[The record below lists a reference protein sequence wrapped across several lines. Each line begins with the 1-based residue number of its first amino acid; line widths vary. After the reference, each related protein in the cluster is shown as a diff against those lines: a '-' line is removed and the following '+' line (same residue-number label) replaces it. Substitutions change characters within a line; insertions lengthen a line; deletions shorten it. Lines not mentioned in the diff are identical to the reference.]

1 MKIKRLQPNTI
12 IYHGTIHDF
21 EPNDLKFPAWFSFDL
36 EQAHNHIAY
45 KYDKNSEGKILQYK
59 TNIFINLIDIS
70 DDGDFHL
77 YINEKGNKALA
88 NDIANGIYGDVM
100 GYVNYPEQNEI
111 MLCNIMHNNQNIVN
125 YQKTSSVKLFHTV
138 SYRRYGNDWRM
149 KENKKQK
156 HCCVIS

>member
-1 MKIKRLQPNTI
+1 MKIKRLKPNTI
-12 IYHGTIHDF
+12 IYHGTVHDF
-21 EPNDLKFPAWFSFDL
+21 DPTELKFPAWFSFDL

-45 KYDKNSEGKILQYK
+45 KYDKNTKGKIHHYT
-59 TNIFINLIDIS
+59 TNMHINLIDIS

-88 NDIANGIYGDVM
+88 DEIANGIYGDVM

-111 MLCNIMHNNQNIVN
+111 MLCRMINNKQNIIN
-125 YQKTSSVKLFHTV
+125 YHKTMAVKLLHKV

-149 KENKKQK
+149 KKNKKTN
-156 HCCVIS
+156 CCVIT